1 MAMGRKTVRRSAI
14 ITLAVMLIFWS
25 DPPDNLLRGSLEQY
39 ARERLSRAQK
49 LARLGIE
56 HDLYIGYD
64 AHCFIIN
71 PRANLFRRKSKLNEL
86 ERKFRVMSVRKPPP
100 LQVATQ
106 AVITEVL
113 KNPAQTNGPS
123 YIKDTLKDKG
133 LAIPRYVV

>member
-1 MAMGRKTVRRSAI
+1 
-14 ITLAVMLIFWS
+14 
-25 DPPDNLLRGSLEQY
+25 
-39 ARERLSRAQK
+39 
-49 LARLGIE
+49 
-56 HDLYIGYD
+56 
-64 AHCFIIN
+64 
-71 PRANLFRRKSKLNEL
+71 
-86 ERKFRVMSVRKPPP
+86 MSVRKPPP